1 MDRLATL
8 FAEYGLPLVFG
19 AVFLEQLGPPIPSGP
34 LLIVAGALA
43 NEGRVSAAL
52 VGGAAWIAC
61 MLGKVALYVVG
72 GRYGVQTLGT
82 LCRWSMSPVSCID
95 KASSKF
101 VRWGP
106 PLLILAEFIP
116 GVRTLAPALAG
127 AQKLRPSAF
136 LVYSALGSALWA
148 GLYIGIGLVFREQ
161 IERVL
166 AMLEQFGKAALAGI
180 VVAIGVY
187 FFARWLRRRMSLK
200 DAGVTRRAGPN

>member
-8 FAEYGLPLVFG
+8 FAEYGLSFVFG
-19 AVFLEQLGPPIPSGP
+19 AVFVEQLGPPIPSGP

-52 VGGAAWIAC
+52 VAGVAWIAC
-61 MLGKVALYVVG
+61 MLGKVALYAVG

-82 LCRWSMSPVSCID
+82 LCRWSMSPISCID
-95 KASSKF
+95 NANGKF
-101 VRWGP
+101 ERWGP

-148 GLYIGIGLVFREQ
+148 GFYIGIGLVFRNQ
-161 IERVL
+161 IGRAL
-166 AMLEQFGKAALAGI
+166 ALLEQFGKAALAGI

-200 DAGVTRRAGPN
+200 TPA

>member
-52 VGGAAWIAC
+52 VAGVAWTAC
-61 MLGKVALYVVG
+61 MLGKILLFAVG
-72 GRYGVQTLGT
+72 SRYGRQTLDT
-82 LCRWSMSPVSCID
+82 LCRWSMSPVSCIGNAD
-95 KASSKF
+95 SKF
-101 VRWGP
+101 ERWGP
-106 PLLILAEFIP
+106 PILILAEFIP
-116 GVRTLAPALAG
+116 GIRTIAPSLAG
-127 AQKLRPSAF
+127 AQKLRLSAF
-136 LVYSALGSALWA
+136 LTYSALGSALWV
-148 GLYIGIGLVFREQ
+148 GLYLGIGLVFRKQ

-166 AMLEQFGKAALAGI
+166 ALLEQFGKAALAGI
-180 VVAIGVY
+180 VVAIGAY

-200 DAGVTRRAGPN
+200 TPA